1 MDDDGS
7 DGSDLRRLLLV
18 NVGSFYQV
26 YVASERQ
33 KIDVEGDAPILVPFS
48 YYIKSTTVF
57 IRRLIFWRWYF
68 HFVFDAFT

>member
-18 NVGSFYQV
+18 NVVWPGSFYQV

-57 IRRLIFWRWYF
+57 IRRLIF
-68 HFVFDAFT
+68 